1 MSAHHQQFIPRGV
14 LIGAGLLIATTITF
28 VGVVQY
34 QKRND
39 PAVENELFANATQV
53 HERFIKFPVN
63 ADGKLSLVVDAN
75 TGEVIDELVISD
87 GFIRTVLMSMS
98 FDRRRDG
105 VEEDPI
111 YRLVRWDD
119 SRVSLED
126 PTTGVIINLGAF
138 GYQNKSVFERFL
150 PPFEAAQ

>member
-14 LIGAGLLIATTITF
+14 LIGAGLLIAATITL

-39 PAVENELFANATQV
+39 PSAESELFANATLV
-53 HERFIKFPVN
+53 HERFIQFPVN
-63 ADGKLSLVVDAN
+63 AEGDLSQVVDAN
-75 TGEVIDELVISD
+75 TGEVIDELIESD

-98 FDRRRDG
+98 FDRRREG
-105 VEEDPI
+105 VADDPI

-150 PPFEAAQ
+150 PSFEAAQ